1 MTCQEIQAKVDA
13 IYQYVITQGQETVN
27 LANNATAAVNGD
39 NIPRA
44 RELVSLAN
52 NRLSDLDR
60 RRDQLVDL
68 QAEANLAGC
77 SFANFVSQV
86 LSQANQLASNARSAI
101 ARANIAIKQLEDTRR
116 QQQVQTQAAANAAPT
131 TARAT
136 GNAATPPTQQAG
148 SQVLN
153 QQSARADKANTQL
166 PEPSPLKEKD
176 GKSQPQSST
185 PPTNAETRQGTPD
198 AGLNDASRKLTT
210 TQSVPSPTASTP
222 AGQAANIPAAG
233 VGNAVAAV
241 TPGVGASN
249 DDAVPVA
256 NAAQSTQSVT
266 ATQTVIEPRP
276 NVLDRLASVAYSVSI
291 YMMTKEDYNR
301 LLTSKQ
307 KYIPGKNLLIQS
319 GGAAVGDR
327 NQFFPLDYT
336 IDDVVIECLAPGK
349 GTGMPHN
356 AVKLSFTITESNGIT
371 LLDNLYQAVQNFNQG
386 RQLVDTDQPQGLVV
400 DPTLGQSSG
409 SNNQNYASQNYLMV
423 IRFYGYDAEGNL
435 VTNPGVGSV
444 AGSPGNRAIV
454 EKYIPFQF
462 TNISFKVGSKLVEY
476 NCEAVCPQNV
486 VNTSQGRGVIPY
498 NIELV
503 STTLQKLFNGND
515 AYGQAPAQ
523 APGRD
528 TAPGATAP
536 DSAAAAPSP
545 TLVKGLTQ
553 TLNDF
558 QRLQVQQGKQKIA
571 DVYKIELATAD
582 LANAKTV
589 PPGQLD
595 RSGVATNTVPTTAG
609 QALDPAAQKV
619 ATDQKPSSVTAGT
632 TLIQF
637 IDQAVR
643 NSDYITK
650 QQKTIID
657 SDGKEKPQTPANKD
671 GVKWY
676 KINLQSKQLEYDEIR
691 KDYAYE
697 MTYQVAPYTV
707 YDLKSEYFPEGKF
720 RGSHKQYF
728 YWFTG
733 QNTSVI
739 NFEQDFNYLYFLT
752 ISGKA
757 GNLPVTSNFRE
768 LEKRYTQTNS
778 PESNKGAQGN
788 QFEPAANAADYLY
801 SPSDQSR
808 ITITI
813 IGDPA
818 WIMQGEVWSGV
829 GPPGS
834 NRAANGFLDDGTIDF
849 DSGEAVFLL
858 GWNKPQ
864 DYNVQ
869 TGLIDLSRAASQ
881 EPVQL
886 YAYKTVSITNKFQQ
900 GKFTQDLTGVL
911 LTFPVDRVG
920 NVANAASSETQRAT
934 TLPPPNRVSS
944 VAGNVTIT
952 PSAVPYVFTSLS
964 GGQAVGPVSL
974 PQGLALDNIGIQ
986 NVLPQPPARPP
997 TSSGIDVGPGTPQI
1011 SLRPTGSATGPAVG
1025 IPSVQVTLTSGQSRT
1040 VFTQA
1045 EIQSLLSQGLI
1056 TQPTANTATRQLAQL
1071 ENAAGSLTTNRPS
1084 FLGAWD
1090 E

>member
-1 MTCQEIQAKVDA
+1 MTCQDLRNRVDA
-13 IYQYVITQGQETVN
+13 FYQYYATEGFGTLNYARNASSAVAAGN
-27 LANNATAAVNGD
+27 LPTAQ
-39 NIPRA
+39 
-44 RELVSLAN
+44 ELVGIAR
-52 NRLSDLDR
+52 NR
-60 RRDQLVDL
+60 LVDL
-68 QAEANLAGC
+68 NRQIDNLLVLQGQDLDFGCNLADFIGR
-77 SFANFVSQV
+77 A
-86 LSQANQLASNARSAI
+86 LTQANKLAADVQSAI
-101 ARANIAIKQLEDTRR
+101 TEANIAIKRREDTRR
-116 QQQVQTQAAANAAPT
+116 QEELQAAATANAAPAV
-131 TARAT
+131 TATAS
-136 GNAATPPTQQAG
+136 AAAPPTQQAG
-148 SQVLN
+148 SQVLS
-153 QQSARADKANTQL
+153 QQAARSDKANTQL

-176 GKSQPQSST
+176 GQSQPQTST
-185 PPTNAETRQGTPD
+185 PPTNAKATQGAPD
-198 AGLNDASRKLTT
+198 AGLNDSTRKLTT
-210 TQSVPSPTASTP
+210 TQSVPAPTASTP
-222 AGQAANIPAAG
+222 AGQAANLPAAG
-233 VGNAVAAV
+233 GNAVAAV
-241 TPGVGASN
+241 TPGVGSAN
-249 DDAVPVA
+249 DDAKPVG
-256 NAAQSTQSVT
+256 NAVQSTQAVT

-276 NVLDRLASVAYSVSI
+276 NVLDRLASSAYSVSI
-291 YMMTKEDYNR
+291 YMMTKEDYSR

-319 GGAAVGDR
+319 GGAALGDR

-371 LLDNLYQAVQNFNQG
+371 LLDNLYQAVQSFNQG
-386 RQLVDTDQPQGLVV
+386 RQPTDTAQPQGLVV
-400 DPTLGQSSG
+400 DPSQAQSSG

-435 VTNPGVGSV
+435 VTSANAGGV
-444 AGSPGNRAIV
+444 AGTAGGRAIV

-462 TNISFKVGSKLVEY
+462 TNISFKVGAKLVEY

-486 VNTSQGRGVIPY
+486 VNTSQGRGVIDF
-498 NIELV
+498 NIELT

-515 AYGQAPAQ
+515 AYGQAPTQ
-523 APGRD
+523 TPGRD

-536 DSAAAAPSP
+536 DSAATAPNP
-545 TLVKGLTQ
+545 ALAKGLTQ
-553 TLNDF
+553 TLNDI
-558 QRLQVQQGKQKIA
+558 QRQKVQSGQQKIA

-582 LANAKTV
+582 LANAKV
-589 PPGQLD
+589 IPPGPLD
-595 RSGVATNTVPTTAG
+595 RSGSATNTVPTTAG

-619 ATDQKPSSVTAGT
+619 ATDQKPSSATAGT

-650 QQKTIID
+650 QQTTIID
-657 SDGKEKPQTPANKD
+657 KDGKPQPQTSSSKD

-676 KINLQSKQLEYDEIR
+676 KINIQSKPLEYDEIR

-707 YDLKSEYFPEGKF
+707 MDVKSEYFPAGKF

-757 GNLPVTSNFRE
+757 SNLGQTSNFRE
-768 LEKRYTQTNS
+768 VEKRYTQTNS
-778 PESNKGAQGN
+778 AESNKGAQGN

-808 ITITI
+808 ISITI

-834 NRAANGFLDDGTIDF
+834 NRSANGFLDDGTIDF
-849 DSGEAVFLL
+849 DGGEAVFLL

-864 DYNVQ
+864 DYNLQ

-881 EPVQL
+881 NPTQL
-886 YAYKTVSITNKFQQ
+886 YAYKAVSITNKFQA

-911 LTFPVDRVG
+911 LTFPVDKVG
-920 NVANAASSETQRAT
+920 NVANAASPETGRESTSPAT
-934 TLPPPNRVSS
+934 NRDSP
-944 VAGNVTIT
+944 VAGNVAIT
-952 PSAVPYVFTSLS
+952 PSAVPFVPTSLS
-964 GGQAVGPVSL
+964 GNRAVGPVSL
-974 PQGLALDNIGIQ
+974 PQGTVLGNIGIQ
-986 NVLPQPPARPP
+986 NVLPQQPAKAP
-997 TSSGIDVGPGTPQI
+997 TSSGLNIGNVTPNQI
-1011 SLRPTGSATGPAVG
+1011 SLRTTGSATAAAVG
-1025 IPSVQVTLTSGQSRT
+1025 IPSVQVTLISGETRT

-1056 TQPTANTATRQLAQL
+1056 TQPTANTATKQLAQL

>member
-1 MTCQEIQAKVDA
+1 MA
-13 IYQYVITQGQETVN
+13 TQF
-27 LANNATAAVNGD
+27 
-39 NIPRA
+39 
-44 RELVSLAN
+44 
-52 NRLSDLDR
+52 
-60 RRDQLVDL
+60 
-68 QAEANLAGC
+68 AG
-77 SFANFVSQV
+77 N
-86 LSQANQLASNARSAI
+86 
-101 ARANIAIKQLEDTRR
+101 
-116 QQQVQTQAAANAAPT
+116 
-131 TARAT
+131 
-136 GNAATPPTQQAG
+136 
-148 SQVLN
+148 QVLN
-153 QQSARADKANTQL
+153 QQAGRANASNTQL
-166 PEPSPLKEKD
+166 PEPAPLKEKD
-176 GKSQPQSST
+176 GKSQPQTST
-185 PPTNAETRQGTPD
+185 PPTNAESRQGTPD
-198 AGLNDASRKLTT
+198 SGLNDASRKLTN

-222 AGQAANIPAAG
+222 ASQAANLPVAG
-233 VGNAVAAV
+233 GNAVAAV
-241 TPGVGASN
+241 TPGFGAAN
-249 DDAVPVA
+249 DDAVPTA
-256 NAAQSTQSVT
+256 NAAQSTQAVT

-276 NVLDRLASVAYSVSI
+276 NVLDRLASYAYTVSI

-386 RQLVDTDQPQGLVV
+386 RQLTDTGQPQGLVV
-400 DPTLGQSSG
+400 DPTLAQSSG

-435 VTNPGVGSV
+435 VTSPG
-444 AGSPGNRAIV
+444 AGSIAGAPGGRAII

-515 AYGQAPAQ
+515 AYGQPPTQ
-523 APGRD
+523 NQGRN

-536 DSAAAAPSP
+536 DGANTAPDP
-545 TLVKGLTQ
+545 TLAKGLTQ

-582 LANAKTV
+582 LANAKTT

-595 RSGVATNTVPTTAG
+595 RSGIATNTVPTTAG

-619 ATDQKPSSVTAGT
+619 AVDKKPSSVTAGT

-657 SDGKEKPQTPANKD
+657 NDGKEKPQTPANKD
-671 GVKWY
+671 GIKWY

-697 MTYQVAPYTV
+697 MTFQVAPYTV
-707 YDLKSEYFPEGKF
+707 YDLKSEYFPAGKF

-757 GNLPVTSNFRE
+757 GSLPQSSNFRE

-808 ITITI
+808 ISITI

-849 DSGEAVFLL
+849 DGGEAVFLL

-886 YAYKTVSITNKFQQ
+886 YAYKAVSITNKFQQ

-911 LTFPVDRVG
+911 LTFPVDKVG
-920 NVANAASSETQRAT
+920 NVANAANSDSQRVT
-934 TLPPPNRVSS
+934 TLPAPNRVSS
-944 VAGNVTIT
+944 VAGNVTTT
-952 PSAVPYVFTSLS
+952 PSAVPFVSTSLS

-974 PQGLALDNIGIQ
+974 PQGLALDNIGIP
-986 NVLPQPPARPP
+986 NVLPQQPARAP
-997 TSSGIDVGPGTPQI
+997 TSSGIDIGNATPNQI
-1011 SLRPTGSATGPAVG
+1011 SLRTTGSATGARVG
-1025 IPSVQVTLTSGQSRT
+1025 IPSVQVTLTSGETRT
-1040 VFTQA
+1040 VFTKA
-1045 EIQSLLSQGLI
+1045 EIQSLLSQQLI
-1056 TQPTANTATRQLAQL
+1056 TQTAANTATRQLATL
-1071 ENAAGSLTTNRPS
+1071 ENAAGSLTTSRPS